1 MGKTPHELMREQMDE
16 LMGKARDVPLEER
29 EKALPSFSDPSIDRF
44 HLCGCSPYELL
55 KGTKFETMPQLQRDG
70 FLKERSEALRVQ
82 WEALPQEEKDKYGY
96 ERELMLLLELLV
108 DEQDRRIAKAKERY
122 ERENALV
129 PPIPAETQAE
139 IDRLRGEVKELQ
151 AQSEA
156 LGEQGEVDESM
167 TAFRKAEALQLQ
179 LQEIERKAQPLAGK
193 KQFVDEVSGL
203 VWSSTDNE
211 SRIEDLHSGKM
222 YKAWKAI
229 RDKLQELR
237 SRNPPAAGGAGAS
250 GGGGGGDRR
259 ERSRSCERRDERRGS
274 ESRRSYD
281 DRGRD
286 RSYGDRG
293 RDRYDERYDDR
304 RREYDDRRRDY
315 DDRGRDYDRRDDRRE
330 RAQPLPDH
338 RHGEAEPGR
347 ERPLVRVGGAS
358 MTGGTTTGMT
368 TAATETCGP
377 PASHCSLESLLS
389 GVTALE

>member
-193 KQFVDEVSGL
+193 KQFVDE
-203 VWSSTDNE
+203 
-211 SRIEDLHSGKM
+211 
-222 YKAWKAI
+222 
-229 RDKLQELR
+229 
-237 SRNPPAAGGAGAS
+237 
-250 GGGGGGDRR
+250 
-259 ERSRSCERRDERRGS
+259 
-274 ESRRSYD
+274 
-281 DRGRD
+281 
-286 RSYGDRG
+286 
-293 RDRYDERYDDR
+293 
-304 RREYDDRRRDY
+304 
-315 DDRGRDYDRRDDRRE
+315 
-330 RAQPLPDH
+330 
-338 RHGEAEPGR
+338 
-347 ERPLVRVGGAS
+347 
-358 MTGGTTTGMT
+358 
-368 TAATETCGP
+368 
-377 PASHCSLESLLS
+377 
-389 GVTALE
+389 